1 MLRTRNT
8 LSADMFTEISRNVDQ
23 QLWLVESHGAPQ

>member
-23 QLWLVESHGAPQ
+23 QLWLVEPHGAPQ

>member
-23 QLWLVESHGAPQ
+23 QLWLVDPHGAPQ